1 MSGHDTASPADPWQG
16 FPIPVLRLTQ
26 GETYLALPVYRDMLS
41 PEGLV
46 SMAKYMDLKLLEA
59 VGYVL
64 PSRTW
69 RVTNDP
75 RGS

>member
-1 MSGHDTASPADPWQG
+1 MTEDTWQG

-26 GETYLALPVYRDMLS
+26 GDTYLALPIYRDMLS

-46 SMAKYMDLKLLEA
+46 SMAKYMDGKLLEA

-64 PSRTW
+64 PSRVW
-69 RVTNDP
+69 WVTNSP
-75 RGS
+75 RS